1 MAHVTIDNVQVD
13 VDITEEL
20 SEFEWIRPRWTSDKL
35 IAASPFRYDSTPS
48 FFVSLDGE
56 YAGSWKDSGAYDADY
71 ESGNLV
77 KLLSFLRSETYE
89 ETVNYLHG
97 KYGLIDFNDHY
108 RVPLPQLKRE
118 RKRVV
123 LSEEELTKYTQ
134 RHSYLNGRGIDPK
147 VEAFFNTRY
156 NPTSQAVVIPWRH
169 PNGELANIKFRKT
182 KGKAFWY
189 RRGAHPIRELVFGLD
204 KVIKHDLTEVEI
216 CEAEI
221 DAMSLWSIKKPAI
234 ALGSASISRKQ
245 IDAIKR
251 TPIERLVISTDA
263 DKAGEKVAE
272 QIRQAFPELQL
283 FRREIPEEIKD
294 VNKALTTRPILLEEE
309 PRLLPRWEHLSAYK
323 CPQ

>member
-1 MAHVTIDNVQVD
+1 MPYVKVAGIELDVNVA
-13 VDITEEL
+13 EEL

-35 IAASPFRYDSTPS
+35 IAASPFRYDNTPS
-48 FFVSLDGE
+48 FFVSLEGE

-89 ETVNYLHG
+89 ETVDYLLG
-97 KYGLIDFNDHY
+97 KYGLLDLADHY

-118 RKRVV
+118 RKRIV
-123 LSEEELTKYTQ
+123 LPEEELTQYKQ
-134 RHSYLNGRGIDPK
+134 RHTYLSSRGIDPK
-147 VEAFFNTRY
+147 VEAFFNTRFA
-156 NPTSQAVVIPWRH
+156 PTSQAVVIPWRH
-169 PNGELANIKFRKT
+169 PNGQLANIKFRKIR
-182 KGKAFWY
+182 GKAFWY
-189 RRGAHPIRELVFGLD
+189 KRGANPIRELVFGLD
-204 KVIKHDLTEVEI
+204 KVIKHELTDVEV

-221 DAMSLWSIKKPAI
+221 DAMSLWSVKKPAI

-272 QIRQAFPELQL
+272 QIHQAFPELQIY
-283 FRREIPEEIKD
+283 RRVFPEGIKD
-294 VNKALTTRPILLEEE
+294 VNEVLTTRPTCLEEE
-309 PRLLPRWEHLSAYK
+309 PRPLPRWERLGNGIF
-323 CPQ
+323 